1 MVAWAALT
9 PLLVA
14 LAEAPG
20 PRHGFRL
27 GYVTG
32 AVSSLGIVYWTS
44 IVVVQFGGLSLPLG
58 VAVMVLLC
66 LALALFP
73 SVFGWMVSRW
83 ARTYGPAAVLL
94 APVAWVATE
103 ILRVYILF
111 NFSWCLLGYS

>member
-1 MVAWAALT
+1 MAWVALT

-14 LAEAPG
+14 LAEAPS

-32 AVSSLGIVYWTS
+32 ALSSLGIVYWTS
-44 IVVVQFGGLSLPLG
+44 IVVVQYGGLARPVG

-73 SVFGWMVSRW
+73 SGFGWMVSRW
-83 ARTYGPAAVLL
+83 ARRHGPAGDVIKPA
-94 APVAWVATE
+94 ANEWEADRTE
-103 ILRVYILF
+103 IR
-111 NFSWCLLGYS
+111 NGR